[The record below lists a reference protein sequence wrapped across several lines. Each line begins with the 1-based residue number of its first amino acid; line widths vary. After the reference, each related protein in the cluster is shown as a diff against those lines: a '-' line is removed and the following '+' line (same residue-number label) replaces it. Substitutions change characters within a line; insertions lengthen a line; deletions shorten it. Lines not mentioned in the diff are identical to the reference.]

1 MRKLFLLLFGISIT
15 CLSLASSASSSET
28 TSKCHFVSEAK
39 LMKDGNFGVFKAAL
53 IKKGNTFLTV
63 TIVTTCQTI
72 TLYNVVC
79 ANSFSECLENIWHAA
94 EMLQFACDLIEN
106 LPV

>member
-1 MRKLFLLLFGISIT
+1 MRKLFLLLFGISVT
-15 CLSLASSASSSET
+15 CLSLANSSSASET
-28 TSKCHFVSEAK
+28 MAKCQFVSEAK
-39 LMKDGNFGVFKAAL
+39 LMKDGNFGVFKTAL
-53 IKKGNTFLTV
+53 TKKGNTFLTV
-63 TIVTTCQTI
+63 TIVTSCQTV

-106 LPV
+106 LPA